1 MSNLK
6 KRKVVWGPFAGAT
19 MYIDMATSKRKVLGV
34 YEYVL
39 NGWLKEKIAK
49 HSNYVDVGANNGYHT
64 FGFAHAAKKAGHRPK
79 VVAIEP
85 GHLEELSHPQS
96 WPAYAG
102 CDIKVLQKY
111 CSDRTEGNLISLR
124 DAVGDMETALIKI
137 DIEGAE
143 ECVMAGA
150 GDLVGNLGY
159 DWCIEIHGDQRIPII
174 AKYFCDAGR
183 PFLIKDMGPLPII
196 GPEHRPLHT
205 TWLLTI

>member
-6 KRKVVWGPFAGAT
+6 KKRVLWGPFAGAT
-19 MYIDMATSKRKVLGV
+19 MYLDPSISKRKLLGV

-39 NGWLKEKIAK
+39 NGWLKEKISK

-64 FGFAHAAKKAGHRPK
+64 FGFAYAAMKAGHKPK
-79 VVAIEP
+79 VIAIEP
-85 GHLEELSHPQS
+85 GHVEELSLPLT
-96 WPAYAG
+96 WPAYKG
-102 CDIKVLQKY
+102 CDITIMQKY
-111 CSDRTEGNLISLR
+111 CSDRTEGNHISLH
-124 DAVGDMETALIKI
+124 DALGDMETALIKI

-143 ECVMAGA
+143 ERVMSVA
-150 GDLVGNLGY
+150 GDLVGNPGF
-159 DWCIEIHGDQRIPII
+159 DWCIEIHSDQRIPII